1 MSKYTITLNDGSQ
14 LDGLTMNGTMFV
26 SETEVTPSQLTPEA
40 LEAVTVAET
49 DGETTTETHIE
60 NAVCDGIL
68 HWPEGWLFNLREPT
82 AQEKKITALEQR
94 LDEAEIA
101 LFELD
106 SAIGGAM

>member
-1 MSKYTITLNDGSQ
+1 MSKYTITLSDGSQ
-14 LDGLTMNGTMFV
+14 LDDLTMNGTMFV
-26 SETEVTPSQLTPEA
+26 SETKIEPDTLSPEA
-40 LEAVTVAET
+40 LLVVTVTEI
-49 DGETTTETHIE
+49 DGDTITETEIR

-82 AQEKKITALEQR
+82 AEEKKIMELEQR